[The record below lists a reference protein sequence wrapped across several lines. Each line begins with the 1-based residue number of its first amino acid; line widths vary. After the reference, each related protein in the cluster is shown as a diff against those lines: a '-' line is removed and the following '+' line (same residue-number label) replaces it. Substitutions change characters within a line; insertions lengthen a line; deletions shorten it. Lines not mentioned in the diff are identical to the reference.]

1 MKQLLKNFVSLIL
14 TTMFLCGLLITAGCD
29 GGDFGKAA
37 TETVKKAVG
46 NEVTKKSD
54 EMKKQFDQIFRPG
67 SDNKKDRGE
76 KSSEGGSENKS
87 GEESGKEND

>member
-1 MKQLLKNFVSLIL
+1 MKKILKKFLLFIL
-14 TTMFLCGLLITAGCD
+14 VTMSLCGLLVAAGCD
-29 GGDFGKAA
+29 GGDLGKAA
-37 TETVKKAVG
+37 TDTIKKAVG

-54 EMKKQFDQIFRPG
+54 EMKKQFDQFFKPG
-67 SDNKKDRGE
+67 SDNKKDGGE